1 MYSRRKGAIKI
12 INEASGTIRPL
23 RMTLLLGA
31 PGSGKT
37 TFLKALAG
45 KLDSSLKRK
54 GKITYNEKEVNSS
67 TPQHMHAYIS
77 QYDLHH
83 AEMTVRE
90 TIDFSSN
97 MLGTIN
103 EFEMMEQSV
112 RRKQGDINE
121 VEQNLDSFIKA
132 TTFGE
137 GSNLTTNYII
147 KILGLSECADIL
159 VGDEMRRG
167 ISGGQKKRATIGE
180 MLVGLARCFFMDDIS
195 TGLDSTTTYEIIKVI
210 QQMTHLMDLM
220 VVISLLQP
228 PPETL
233 ELFDDIILLCEGQI
247 VYHGTRE
254 KATDFFE
261 FMGFTCPNRKDI
273 ADFLQ

>member
-1 MYSRRKGAIKI
+1 MSGVRLKFSPTLEVEKELHLFISLGVAGPKVEVRFEDLAVEAHVRIGRRELPTLLNCAVNAAQDLVSFFHMYSRRKGAIKI
-12 INEASGTIRPL
+12 INEASGKIRPS

-54 GKITYNEKEVNSS
+54 GKITYNEEEVNCS

-103 EFEMMEQSV
+103 EFVPVFGMLNVEMMGQSV
-112 RRKQGDINE
+112 RRKQGELNE
-121 VEQNLDSFIKA
+121 VEPNLDSFIKA

-137 GSNLTTNYII
+137 RTNLTMNYII

-167 ISGGQKKRATIGE
+167 ISGGQKKRATIG
-180 MLVGLARCFFMDDIS
+180 
-195 TGLDSTTTYEIIKVI
+195 
-210 QQMTHLMDLM
+210 
-220 VVISLLQP
+220 
-228 PPETL
+228 
-233 ELFDDIILLCEGQI
+233 
-247 VYHGTRE
+247 
-254 KATDFFE
+254 
-261 FMGFTCPNRKDI
+261 
-273 ADFLQ
+273 

>member
-1 MYSRRKGAIKI
+1 MPTSTKHSCEAEQSKPGPPLPLSHEDNRRFLQMLRQKKESLGVAGPKVEVRFEDLAVEAHVRIGRRELPTLLNCAVNAAQDLVSFFDMYSRRKGAIKI
-12 INEASGTIRPL
+12 INEASGTIRPS

-167 ISGGQKKRATIGE
+167 ISGGQKKRATIG
-180 MLVGLARCFFMDDIS
+180 
-195 TGLDSTTTYEIIKVI
+195 
-210 QQMTHLMDLM
+210 
-220 VVISLLQP
+220 
-228 PPETL
+228 
-233 ELFDDIILLCEGQI
+233 
-247 VYHGTRE
+247 
-254 KATDFFE
+254 
-261 FMGFTCPNRKDI
+261 
-273 ADFLQ
+273 